1 MMHNRSI
8 FKTVAGIACAA
19 IVPFASFSAHA
30 QSNFPDKPI
39 NYVVTVPPG
48 GAADFAG
55 RVMAEAL
62 SKQIGQ
68 PVVIENKAGA
78 SGTIATAYVAKAP
91 ADGYTLLQGAIS
103 THGIGPHF
111 YTKTPYD
118 PFKDFMSLG
127 VVAEFPLVLAVNAN
141 LPVKN
146 LEELIALAKK
156 QNGKMSFASAGP
168 GSAPHLTGELF
179 MTEAGIKMLHVPY
192 KGSAPAVVD
201 VASGQVDI
209 MFDGFPSM
217 MPHIKSGKLRAI
229 AAVSP
234 KRNALAPDLP
244 TFAELGYPKMI
255 SSLWYMPMVPAKTP
269 QAVIDRLSQ
278 ALTKGLNG
286 TDAQKRLENG
296 GANLVF
302 GSPTYTQTYVKN
314 EYDRWGVVIKNA
326 SISTAQ

>member
-1 MMHNRSI
+1 
-8 FKTVAGIACAA
+8 
-19 IVPFASFSAHA
+19 
-30 QSNFPDKPI
+30 
-39 NYVVTVPPG
+39 
-48 GAADFAG
+48 
-55 RVMAEAL
+55 
-62 SKQIGQ
+62 
-68 PVVIENKAGA
+68 
-78 SGTIATAYVAKAP
+78 
-91 ADGYTLLQGAIS
+91 
-103 THGIGPHF
+103 
-111 YTKTPYD
+111 
-118 PFKDFMSLG
+118 
-127 VVAEFPLVLAVNAN
+127 
-141 LPVKN
+141 
-146 LEELIALAKK
+146 
-156 QNGKMSFASAGP
+156 
-168 GSAPHLTGELF
+168 LTGELF

-269 QAVIDRLSQ
+269 QAVVDRLNQ

-302 GSPTYTQTYVKN
+302 GSPADTQTYAKN
-314 EYDRWGVVIKNA
+314 EFDRWGAVIKNA
-326 SISTAQ
+326 GISTAQ